1 MVQSQPPV
9 DQLMLKI
16 CQFSELHSFQ
26 EDSNVETDM
35 NLKPEYFG
43 LSHLTRGILSS
54 LAGIADPEILQWEFV
69 SEIPVE
75 AISRTIGSPLLC

>member
-1 MVQSQPPV
+1 
-9 DQLMLKI
+9 
-16 CQFSELHSFQ
+16 
-26 EDSNVETDM
+26 M

-54 LAGIADPEILQWEFV
+54 LADISDPEILQWEFV

-75 AISRTIGSPLLC
+75 TISGTIGSPLLC

>member
-9 DQLMLKI
+9 DPIMLKI
-16 CQFSELHSFQ
+16 CQFSELHSLQ
-26 EDSNVETDM
+26 EDLVETDM

-54 LAGIADPEILQWEFV
+54 LADTSDPEILQWEFV

-75 AISRTIGSPLLC
+75 TISGTIGSPLLC